1 MAEYARAAAAC
12 IEDIVTRDRVPV
24 LTGGTGLYLK
34 ALRYPM
40 TLGNTPAEPAIRA
53 EYQAFLS
60 EKGTKALHD
69 LLAARDPAS
78 AARLHPNDTR
88 RVIRALEVYDIT
100 GLPFSAQAL
109 PAKQEERYNLRLFAP
124 SWPREALYN
133 RIDSRVDGMVWG
145 GLFDE
150 VQSLLHAGVPDSA
163 QSMQGLGYQEAI
175 PYLMGRADREGTI
188 SLIKRRTRNYAK
200 RQLTWFRKEQGL
212 TLLDAGGSDAA
223 QLAGRSYKP
232 WRMDM
237 PETMAVLLERAEEDC
252 RAVFATINAREC
264 RWTNRVLHTFQ
275 EHRVAPRHFAGST
288 GYGYADTGR
297 DTLESIVA
305 SLFRAEAAIVRP
317 QLTSGTHTLS
327 MCLFG
332 LLQPGD
338 HLLSAFGKP
347 YDTLDG
353 VIGMNGEAGSLREM
367 GVGYGCV
374 MPLASGAIDVQG
386 VLAAIRPETRVIL
399 VQRSRGYAWR
409 RTLSP
414 WICSR
419 CLKRSRQ

>member
-1 MAEYARAAAAC
+1 MTAGAGKPLVIGVVGPTASGKTGISLALADRLPVEIVCMDSMQIYRGMDIGTAKPTRAEQAAVPHHMLDIADPKDSYSVAEYARAAAAC

-133 RIDSRVDGMVWG
+133 RIDSRVDGMVRD

-150 VQSLLHAGVPDSA
+150 VQGLLHAGVPDSA

-223 QLAGRSYKP
+223 QLAGQIIQ
-232 WRMDM
+232 
-237 PETMAVLLERAEEDC
+237 TMEDGH
-252 RAVFATINAREC
+252 A
-264 RWTNRVLHTFQ
+264 
-275 EHRVAPRHFAGST
+275 
-288 GYGYADTGR
+288 
-297 DTLESIVA
+297 
-305 SLFRAEAAIVRP
+305 
-317 QLTSGTHTLS
+317 
-327 MCLFG
+327 
-332 LLQPGD
+332 
-338 HLLSAFGKP
+338 
-347 YDTLDG
+347 
-353 VIGMNGEAGSLREM
+353 
-367 GVGYGCV
+367 
-374 MPLASGAIDVQG
+374 
-386 VLAAIRPETRVIL
+386 
-399 VQRSRGYAWR
+399 
-409 RTLSP
+409 
-414 WICSR
+414 
-419 CLKRSRQ
+419 